1 MEELSIYIHIP
12 FCVRKCL
19 YCDFLSFPLSA
30 GRFGNTLSDSADA
43 RMMSYV
49 NFLREEIIGAAPQYR
64 EYQVLSVFFGGGTPS
79 LLPDGEVRRIMD
91 TIRKYYRVA
100 EDAEITIE
108 MNPETVTEEK
118 LQEYITGGI
127 NRLSIGLQSADDDE
141 LMRIGRI
148 HDYSTFE
155 KAYEL
160 SRKAGFHNIN
170 IDLMAALPEQ
180 SVDSYEW
187 TLKKVTSLAPEH
199 ISAYSLT
206 LEEGT
211 PLYEHRDMYRFATE
225 EEDRDMYA
233 LTEKILGSCGYHRY
247 EISNYALDGYECR
260 HNEVYWQRGNYV
272 GFGLGASSMVNNI
285 RWSNPADMEL
295 YSAYVERFA
304 QDANRDDGH
313 TASERDA
320 GGHMTNRQLL
330 TMHEQMEEY
339 MFLGLRMMCGV
350 SMRKFAEIFGTSIET
365 IYGEVTDKLCAQGL
379 LVQEDGYI
387 RLTARGIDISNYVMA
402 QFLFD
407 ETDR

>member
-1 MEELSIYIHIP
+1 MNDLSIYIHIP

-19 YCDFLSFPLSA
+19 YCDFLSFPISA
-30 GRFGNTLSDSADA
+30 GRFRNMPSESADA
-43 RMMSYV
+43 RMESYV
-49 NFLREEIIGAAPQYR
+49 NCMQEEIVGAASQYK
-64 EYQVLSVFFGGGTPS
+64 EYRVLSIFFGGGTPS
-79 LLPDGEVRRIMD
+79 LLLTGEVRQIMD

-118 LQEYITGGI
+118 LQEYITRGI

-141 LMRIGRI
+141 LERIGRI
-148 HDYSTFE
+148 HDYRTFE

-170 IDLMAALPEQ
+170 IDLMAALPGQ
-180 SVDSYEW
+180 SVDSYER

-225 EEDRDMYA
+225 EEDREMYA

-260 HNEVYWQRGNYV
+260 HNKVYWQRGNYV

-295 YSAYVERFA
+295 YSTYADRLA
-304 QDANRDDGH
+304 QNVNRDDGRA
-313 TASERDA
+313 ASECDA
-320 GGHMTNRQLL
+320 GGHMINRQPL
-330 TMHEQMEEY
+330 TIHEQMEEY

-350 SMRKFAEIFGTSIET
+350 SMRKFAENFGISIET
-365 IYGEVTDKLCAQGL
+365 VYGEVMDKLCAQGL
-379 LVQEDGYI
+379 LVREEGYI
-387 RLTARGIDISNYVMA
+387 RLTERGIDISNYVMA

-407 ETDR
+407 EID